1 MPTFASSFGATAC
14 GTATES
20 LLSALLEIKLRLL
33 PELDA
38 VCPPSRRQIGPS
50 SYDLHRFRSSN
61 HILSAWARREERA
74 FAHPTDCSIARS
86 WASRSRY
93 QDFGYQKKK
102 KLGEMCQF
110 RPALNWLMWAVSCMP
125 NEAPVGRADGRT
137 VPLMATLV
145 VLKSR

>member
-74 FAHPTDCSIARS
+74 FAHPTDWFHGIGPL
-86 WASRSRY
+86 
-93 QDFGYQKKK
+93 GYMHLACEMIRGQALLRQ
-102 KLGEMCQF
+102 KLG
-110 RPALNWLMWAVSCMP
+110 N
-125 NEAPVGRADGRT
+125 
-137 VPLMATLV
+137 
-145 VLKSR
+145 